1 MSVSKQ
7 ELHELVDSL
16 PDNQIPAMIE
26 SLSEMGDEE
35 VIDPKP
41 AAWPDAATAEPGDS
55 ISSEERRP
63 VD

>member
-26 SLSEMGDEE
+26 SLSEMGDGE
-35 VIDPKP
+35 VIDPKSTAP
-41 AAWPDAATAEPGDS
+41 AGPGDNVT
-55 ISSEERRP
+55 SEERRP

>member
-1 MSVSKQ
+1 MNVSKQ
-7 ELHELVDSL
+7 ELYELVDSV

-35 VIDPKP
+35 VIDPKSTARPGP
-41 AAWPDAATAEPGDS
+41 APAEPGDS

>member
-7 ELHELVDSL
+7 ELYELVDSV

-35 VIDPKP
+35 VIDPKSAARP
-41 AAWPDAATAEPGDS
+41 APGDNA
-55 ISSEERRP
+55 SSEGRRP